1 MIYVHI
7 HPGTPM
13 IYNVIVFPVSHVDEI
28 SKVIAEGWEKALQ
41 TADKVWFRQP
51 DGYP

>member
-1 MIYVHI
+1 MKR
-7 HPGTPM
+7 GNRDLKSTRL
-13 IYNVIVFPVSHVDEI
+13 YNVKVFPVSHVDEI

-51 DGYP
+51 RWVP